1 MTYRG
6 FSPYPWQRAVINL
19 AVGDDARGRVICCK
33 SRRQC
38 GKSIMMEN
46 ILLWYA
52 CNKQNSVSALV
63 SPTLP
68 QARKVFKDIVNAVEK
83 TGVIKKKNETLLE
96 ITLINGSQIFM
107 RSAEQRDA
115 LRGYTVTGILCIDE
129 AVFMTDD
136 ILERVLPWVQVHKAP
151 ILMVS
156 SPRFKTGFFWRY
168 YSMATDDANICR
180 VDWNNW
186 DTSALLTAEQLEM
199 YKRMLPKAQFT
210 SEYMGEFLDDEGIVF
225 SYVSQR
231 LGNPSLDFKS
241 LWIGIDWAKGSG
253 GDYTCLVA
261 FNEKGQMVFIKY
273 FNNLGANEQ
282 IEAIVNYIKPWVPKI
297 RKIRAETNGLGAPMV
312 EALKVRDANIGRFI
326 EGFNTTNAEKIRLV
340 NALQLALE
348 KGDITLLDDEKL
360 KFELNSYQAEF
371 NPKTNTLT
379 YNAPQ
384 GCHDDTCMATMFAW
398 SAFKDSNKTGTYA
411 FSFI

>member
-6 FSPYPWQRAVINL
+6 FTPYPWQRAVIDL
-19 AVGDDARGRVICCK
+19 AIGEEARGKVICCK

-46 ILLWYA
+46 LLLWYA

-168 YSMATDDANICR
+168 YSMAFDDRNICR
-180 VDWNNW
+180 VDWCDW

-199 YKRMLPKAQFT
+199 YKRMIPKAQFR
-210 SEYMGEFLDDEGIVF
+210 SEYLGEFLDDEGIVF
-225 SYVSQR
+225 SYVNQR
-231 LGNPSLDFKS
+231 LGNPAPDYRY
-241 LWIGIDWAKGSG
+241 LWVGIDWAKGSG
-253 GDYTCLVA
+253 HDDTCITA

-273 FNNLGANEQ
+273 FNNLGTNEQ
-282 IEAIVNYIKPWVPKI
+282 IEAIVKYLQPWIPKI
-297 RKIRAETNGLGAPMV
+297 RKIRAETNGLGAPMA
-312 EALKVRDANIGRFI
+312 EALKARDKSIGRFV

-340 NALQLALE
+340 NMMQIALE
-348 KGDITLLDDEKL
+348 QNEVQFLDDEKL
-360 KFELNSYQAEF
+360 KSQMNTYSAEF
-371 NPKTNTLT
+371 NPKTNVLT

-384 GCHDDTCMATMFAW
+384 GCHDDACMATMFAY
-398 SAFKDSNKTGTYA
+398 SAFKDNNKVGAYSL
-411 FSFI
+411 SFL

>member
-1 MTYRG
+1 M
-6 FSPYPWQRAVINL
+6 AI
-19 AVGDDARGRVICCK
+19 GDDARGKVICCK

-46 ILLWYA
+46 LLLWYA

-168 YSMATDDANICR
+168 YSMATDDANISR

-186 DTSALLTAEQLEM
+186 DTSALLTEEQLEM

-210 SEYMGEFLDDEGIVF
+210 SEYM
-225 SYVSQR
+225 
-231 LGNPSLDFKS
+231 
-241 LWIGIDWAKGSG
+241 
-253 GDYTCLVA
+253 
-261 FNEKGQMVFIKY
+261 
-273 FNNLGANEQ
+273 
-282 IEAIVNYIKPWVPKI
+282 
-297 RKIRAETNGLGAPMV
+297 
-312 EALKVRDANIGRFI
+312 
-326 EGFNTTNAEKIRLV
+326 
-340 NALQLALE
+340 
-348 KGDITLLDDEKL
+348 
-360 KFELNSYQAEF
+360 
-371 NPKTNTLT
+371 
-379 YNAPQ
+379 
-384 GCHDDTCMATMFAW
+384 
-398 SAFKDSNKTGTYA
+398 
-411 FSFI
+411 

>member
-6 FSPYPWQRAVINL
+6 FHPYPWQRAVINL
-19 AVGDDARGRVICCK
+19 AIGDDARGKVICCK

-46 ILLWYA
+46 LLLWYA

-168 YSMATDDANICR
+168 YSMATDDANISR

-186 DTSALLTAEQLEM
+186 DTSNLLTKEQLEM

-225 SYVSQR
+225 SYVNQR
-231 LGNPSLDFKS
+231 LGNPSWDFKN

-253 GDYTCLVA
+253 GDYTCLAA

-282 IEAIVNYIKPWVPKI
+282 IEEIVKYLKPWVPKI

-312 EALKVRDANIGRFI
+312 EALKARDTNIGRFI
-326 EGFNTTNAEKIRLV
+326 EGFNTTNAEKIKLV

-348 KGDITLLDDEKL
+348 QGDIQLLDDEKL
-360 KFELNSYQAEF
+360 KFELNCYQAEF

-398 SAFKDSNKTGTYA
+398 SAYKDSNKTGTYT
-411 FSFI
+411 FSFL